1 MTMRRTTTTTR
12 AYHHHLL
19 YHSSDL
25 HRIEQQQCY
34 KRGAPSLALFL
45 LTMMIIIIDA
55 VVVDVDAFGISSGSI
70 NDNSN
75 SPPRWR
81 LNSFR
86 IQNIG
91 ATTTSDRG
99 NTNTVLSAVMY
110 GTDGKK
116 ISDDLSNDHDDD
128 KPNEPSI
135 IPDRRF
141 DSRLVEKLN
150 TKTSVSSILKV
161 VACAFAEPPHDTILP
176 KDVVVATLVEVS
188 QTRMDIALGVKTFD
202 ENRGGGSSSADGQQS
217 LVQILINVPLTT
229 PCPPNKSTNGD
240 NDDIDIDRDVATEC
254 VAKTLIQLEPYSVAR
269 IERREWRQQ
278 QQQDDDYVEDEEEW
292 PPKVVTDVIETTS
305 KESPSVTVSSGE
317 SKSVSTYYEDSKPD
331 SNYRYPDW
339 WIFPS
344 PLEKTLSNECDSMKS
359 LLNEGDFATDRIQ
372 LSRQGQEYSNTE
384 GTGDVVIQKSF
395 VSIVGPAG
403 VVLRTQQ
410 SNKDEEL
417 NVVEELVPVR
427 FVSGATAKSPETLR
441 DLVLELVESLED
453 AEQQKQQ
460 EEQKGEQLVQDAEPI
475 VESTVT
481 PPAPVSAPAP
491 SSVSNTKDSVELSKD
506 VIEARR
512 QPKSPAEESK
522 LAAKYASIEDIGDR
536 AFAILKDLHMI

>member
-116 ISDDLSNDHDDD
+116 ISDVLRDHDDD

-141 DSRLVEKLN
+141 DTKLAGKLN
-150 TKTSVSSILKV
+150 TKTSVAGLLKV
-161 VACAFAEPPHDTILP
+161 VACAFAEPPHNTIVP

-188 QTRMDIALGVKTFD
+188 QKQMDIALGVKTFD
-202 ENRGGGSSSADGQQS
+202 ESRGGGSSSSDGQQS
-217 LVQILINVPLTT
+217 LVQLLINVPLTT
-229 PCPPNKSTNGD
+229 PCPPNESTSRD
-240 NDDIDIDRDVATEC
+240 NDDDDIDRDVAAEC
-254 VAKTLIQLEPYSVAR
+254 VATTLIQLEPHAVTR
-269 IERREWRQQ
+269 MEKRERRQQ
-278 QQQDDDYVEDEEEW
+278 QQPDEDEEEEEDEW
-292 PPKVVTDVIETTS
+292 PPKVVTDVIETYS
-305 KESPSVTVSSGE
+305 KESPAVTVSTDE
-317 SKSVSTYYEDSKPD
+317 SKTTYYEDAKPD
-331 SNYRYPDW
+331 SNYIYPDW
-339 WIFPS
+339 WTFPS
-344 PLEKTLSNECDSMKS
+344 PLEKTLSDECDSMKS
-359 LLNEGDFATDRIQ
+359 LLNEDDFATDRMQ
-372 LSRQGQEYSNTE
+372 LSKQGQKYGNKESAC
-384 GTGDVVIQKSF
+384 DVVIQKSF
-395 VSIVGPAG
+395 VAIIGPAG
-403 VVLRTQQ
+403 IVMRTQQ

-427 FVSGATAKSPETLR
+427 FVRGATAKSPETLR
-441 DLVLELVESLED
+441 DLVLELVEALED
-453 AEQQKQQ
+453 AEQ
-460 EEQKGEQLVQDAEPI
+460 EEEEEETEKKEEVSVQYADPI
-475 VESTVT
+475 VESKAT
-481 PPAPVSAPAP
+481 PAAPVPATMI
-491 SSVSNTKDSVELSKD
+491 SKTQDSVESSKD

-536 AFAILKDLHMI
+536 AFAILKELCMI